1 MRTSRIA
8 RETAKIVSKGSNNN
22 RSSRPQTRSFAAAL
36 QTFTAIDATSQE
48 TTAFRPESATED
60 ESSLSSIS
68 STAILDIEDLAS
80 PGFPTQK
87 RRRESSTSVTSNVNT
102 RASSRKFNH
111 YTKNE
116 PATKPTKAKR
126 QPAKGILNDAGEV
139 EIHPPA
145 NWENIYESVKEMRK
159 RVLAPVDTMGCE
171 TLAEEQISP
180 RVRLNPR

>member
-8 RETAKIVSKGSNNN
+8 RETAKVVSRGSKNN

-36 QTFTAIDATSQE
+36 QTYTAIDTSFQE
-48 TTAFRPESATED
+48 TTAPRLESATED

-80 PGFPTQK
+80 PGFPTRK
-87 RRRESSTSVTSNVNT
+87 RRREPVGSSTDVTSNVNI
-102 RASSRKFNH
+102 RASPRKFSRS
-111 YTKNE
+111 TENE
-116 PATKPTKAKR
+116 PAKKPKKARR

-145 NWENIYESVKEMRK
+145 NWENIYESVKAMRK
-159 RVLAPVDTMGCE
+159 SILAPVDTMGCE

-180 RVRLNPR
+180 RVRS